1 MRNVHE
7 ILLDIEIEAP
17 KNISWTAYHAHCYQ
31 RKDISVSPSA
41 LLPLFHENAHSV
53 AMIRHSMNIIRNA
66 MDHVNNGQVPAIT
79 FEQPLYAIAMQIQW
93 KWPDVYGEGQ
103 FVIMLGGLYI
113 EKAALSTVGD
123 WVKGSGW
130 TSALVQA
137 DVTTPGTADSFLKVS
152 HTTHTRCA
160 HQISLTSLFILKK
173 RAYENYRLTL
183 EENKVA
189 VSFEPW
195 CKERA
200 SRSPHFRY
208 WEIVMEWNLVFLH
221 LCVLCEKGTLIC
233 ILML

>member
-7 ILLDIEIEAP
+7 ILLDIEIEAS
-17 KNISWTAYHAHCYQ
+17 KNISWAAYHAHCYQ
-31 RKDISVSPSA
+31 RKDIT
-41 LLPLFHENAHSV
+41 
-53 AMIRHSMNIIRNA
+53 
-66 MDHVNNGQVPAIT
+66 DKT
-79 FEQPLYAIAMQIQW
+79 
-93 KWPDVYGEGQ
+93 
-103 FVIMLGGLYI
+103 
-113 EKAALSTVGD
+113 ALSTVGD
-123 WVKGSGW
+123 WLKGSGW
-130 TSALVQA
+130 TSVLVQA

-152 HTTHTRCA
+152 HTTHTRRA

>member
-17 KNISWTAYHAHCYQ
+17 KNISWAAYHAHCYQ
-31 RKDISVSPSA
+31 MKDITVSPSA

-53 AMIRHSMNIIRNA
+53 AMIRHSVNIIRNA
-66 MDHVNNGQVPAIT
+66 VDHVNNGQVPVIT
-79 FEQPLYAIAMQIQW
+79 FEQPLYAIAKQILW
-93 KWPDVYGEGQ
+93 KWPDVYGEEE
-103 FVIMLGGLYI
+103 FVIMLGGLHI

-123 WVKGSGW
+123 WLKGSVW

-152 HTTHTRCA
+152 HITRTRRA

-173 RAYENYRLTL
+173 RAYESYHLSL

-189 VSFEPW
+189 VSFETW

-208 WEIVMEWNLVFLH
+208 
-221 LCVLCEKGTLIC
+221 
-233 ILML
+233 